1 VLSVQHKLAVNYSLS
16 MSWLM
21 GNLRNRLNLGEIF
34 SNRRQLIYMYVGYRI
49 PPFSYVHTYLLLL

>member
-1 VLSVQHKLAVNYSLS
+1 MLSVQHKLAVNYSLS

-34 SNRRQLIYMYVGYRI
+34 NNRRQLIYMYV
-49 PPFSYVHTYLLLL
+49 